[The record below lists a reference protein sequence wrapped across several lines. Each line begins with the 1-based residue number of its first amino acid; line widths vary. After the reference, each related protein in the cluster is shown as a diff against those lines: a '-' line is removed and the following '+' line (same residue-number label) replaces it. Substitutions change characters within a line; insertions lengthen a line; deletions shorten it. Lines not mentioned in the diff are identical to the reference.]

1 MADLLPDS
9 LPLSMVS
16 MPGTHNSA
24 SFAMTKRR
32 LPAVVLA
39 GACCQTWNLDTQLR
53 RGVRFFDLR
62 IRPGGELCHGPLDCG
77 VSLRSV
83 LDTCTAFLQRNPGE
97 VLLARIK
104 DETNGGS
111 QAARS
116 IDGLVSSLARSYPL
130 FVEGRLPC
138 VGEVRGRILVLSDWH
153 NGQIGVPWDGDSMR
167 IQDEYWH
174 ATGKHKWH
182 VVARQLDQ
190 SVAQP
195 DSLQVH
201 FTSAT
206 HLPRRAPLAI
216 ARVVNHH
223 LAIHLR
229 YMLCPRFVGIVAMDF
244 PSSSL
249 CELVVRQNQ
258 QVLDPCRPLH
268 GLTTKMGTNA
278 RDSLLTL
285 QCELMVAASQAD
297 VAAFVHCDAEEH
309 ADKAREAARLLVGLV
324 ADRVCAELL
333 EPATDSSLPTA
344 IDTAISVPRPP
355 CANGAAKPARRSL
368 VGRIGT
374 SFFGRCAKAS

>member
-9 LPLSMVS
+9 LPLSLVS

-24 SFAMTKRR
+24 SFAMTERR
-32 LPAVVLA
+32 LPTVVLT
-39 GACCQTWNLDTQLR
+39 GACCQTWDLDTQLR
-53 RGVRFFDLR
+53 RGVRFLDLR

-77 VSLRSV
+77 VSLRTV
-83 LDTCTAFLQRNPGE
+83 LDICAAFLQRNPGE
-97 VLLARIK
+97 VLIARIK

-111 QAARS
+111 QTARGVG
-116 IDGLVSSLARSYPL
+116 GLVSALAPNYPL
-130 FVEGRLPC
+130 FMEGRLPC

-153 NGQIGVPWDGDSMR
+153 GGQIGVLWDGGSMR

-174 ATGKHKWH
+174 ATGMKKWC

-190 SVAQP
+190 SIAKP

-206 HLPRRAPLAI
+206 HLPRKVPLAI
-216 ARVVNHH
+216 ARVVNKR

-229 YMLCPRFVGIVAMDF
+229 CMPCPRFVGIVAMDF

-258 QVLDPCRPLH
+258 QALDPCRPLH
-268 GLTTKMGTNA
+268 GLTTTMGANA
-278 RDSLLTL
+278 RDGLLTL

-297 VAAFVHCDAEEH
+297 VAAFVHCDVEEH
-309 ADKAREAARLLVGLV
+309 ADKTCEVSRLLVGLV
-324 ADRVCAELL
+324 TGRVCAELH
-333 EPATDSSLPTA
+333 EPATETSLSVVTDA
-344 IDTAISVPRPP
+344 AISGPRPV
-355 CANGAAKPARRSL
+355 KSARRSL

-374 SFFGRCAKAS
+374 SFFGRCAKVS